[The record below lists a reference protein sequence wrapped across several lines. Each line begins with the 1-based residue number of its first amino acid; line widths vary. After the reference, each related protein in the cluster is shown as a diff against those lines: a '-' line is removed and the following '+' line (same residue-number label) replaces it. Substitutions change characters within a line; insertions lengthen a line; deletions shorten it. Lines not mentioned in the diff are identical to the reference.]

1 MWWMLKDFQF
11 AFRQIAK
18 SPGFAIVTVL
28 TLAIGIGANTAIFS
42 IVNAVLLEPL
52 PYPHSDRL
60 VQVCEMPAPGNYNT
74 IASGGAFVDWQ
85 DATTQLESIA
95 AAHGSEM
102 NLTGYGEPVRLQGLE
117 VSADYLHVFGVAPA
131 LGRDFTKSED
141 SASGDHDV
149 VIISHELWQSRLG
162 GETAVVG
169 RRIRLDGK
177 SLLVIGVLPPHALF
191 ANDASFLTPSVIRP
205 SEHHMSRDYNY
216 VVSIVGRL
224 KPGAT
229 AAQAAQELTL
239 AKGAVRNLYPVFKQ
253 KWTVGV
259 LSLHEEIFGDMRPYV
274 LILFGAVAVVLLI
287 ACANVANLLLAR
299 ATVRQSEI
307 AVRVA
312 LGATSRRIVSQLL
325 TESLVLALAGGV
337 AGLLV
342 GELAIRPLVT
352 FAGITSTVGG
362 SIGINAR
369 VLAFTL
375 IASVATGVI
384 FGLVPA
390 ITATKQDV
398 SARLK
403 EGARGSTAGSHRR
416 MQALLL
422 VSETALTVL
431 LLLCAGLLL
440 RSFVKAMNADPGFK
454 ADNVLVF
461 NVSVPDSKAPS
472 TAEKVRFYQIL
483 MERLKQVPGVTD
495 VGIGASVPMNG
506 GNGLGDL
513 ISREDRPETRNDSG
527 AAFDSVAGDY
537 FQGLRIPLLSGRF
550 LTRGDDSEKAPKV
563 LLVNDVLAR
572 KFFGN
577 ENPIGQQLHFKGDV
591 WQIVGVVGSV
601 RQFALEYAPLPEVYF
616 AQTYFPWAVCV
627 LVHTKVPVPTLSND
641 VRLAVR
647 DVDPD
652 LPLANMQTLETAVDA
667 TLQTRRIMLALI
679 GIFAVTAL
687 MLACIGIYGVVSYSV
702 AQRTREMGIRMALGA
717 DARSVIALI
726 LRQGIRLVLIGVGL
740 GIAASLGAGI
750 LIANQL
756 YGVSRTDPAVMA
768 GVALILIVAA
778 VLASWLPARRASRV
792 APSVA
797 LRSG

>member
-1 MWWMLKDFQF
+1 MLKDLQF

-18 SPGFAIVTVL
+18 APGFAVVTVL

-42 IVNAVLLEPL
+42 IVDAVLLEPL

-60 VQVCEMPAPGNYNT
+60 VQVCEMPAPGYYNT
-74 IASGGAFVDWQ
+74 LASGGAFVDWQ
-85 DATTQLESIA
+85 DASTQLESIS
-95 AAHGSEM
+95 AAHSSEM
-102 NLTGYGEPVRLQGLE
+102 NLTGYGEPVRLEGLE
-117 VSADYLHVFGVAPA
+117 VSADYLHVFGIVPA
-131 LGRDFTKSED
+131 LGRDFTKLED

-149 VIISHELWQSRLG
+149 VIVSQELWQSRLG
-162 GETAVVG
+162 GDAAIVG
-169 RRIRLDGK
+169 KRIRLDGK
-177 SLLVIGVLPPHALF
+177 SMLVIGVLPPHALF
-191 ANDASFLTPSVIRP
+191 ADDSSFLTPSVIRP

-216 VVSIVGRL
+216 VVSVVARL

-229 AAQAAQELTL
+229 AAQAAEELTL
-239 AKGAVRNLYPVFKQ
+239 AKREVRNVYPGFKQ
-253 KWTVGV
+253 KWTVGL
-259 LSLHEEIFGDMRPYV
+259 LSLHEQIFGNMRPYV
-274 LILFGAVAVVLLI
+274 LTLFGAVAVVLLI
-287 ACANVANLLLAR
+287 ACVNVANLLLAR

-325 TESLVLALAGGV
+325 TESLVLAVAGGV
-337 AGLLV
+337 AGLVV
-342 GELAIRPLVT
+342 GELAIRPLVN
-352 FAGITSTVGG
+352 FAGISTTLGI

-375 IASVATGVI
+375 IASVATGII

-390 ITATKQDV
+390 LSATKQDV

-422 VSETALTVL
+422 VSESALTVL

-461 NVSVPDSKAPS
+461 NISVPDSRAPS
-472 TAEKVRFYQIL
+472 TAEKVRFCQIL
-483 MERLKQVPGVTD
+483 RERLKQVPGVTD
-495 VGIGASVPMNG
+495 VGVGSSVPMNG

-527 AAFDSVAGDY
+527 AAFDAVAGDY

-550 LTRGDDSEKAPKV
+550 LTQQDDSEKAPKV
-563 LLVNDVLAR
+563 VLVNDTLAR
-572 KFFGN
+572 KLFGN
-577 ENPIGQQLHFKGDV
+577 DNPIGQQLHFKGDV
-591 WQIVGVVGSV
+591 WQIVGVVGDV
-601 RQFALEYAPLPEVYF
+601 RQFALEYAPSPEVYF

-627 LVHTKVPVPTLSND
+627 MVHTKVPLPALTND

-652 LPLANMQTLETAVDA
+652 LPLANMHTLETAVNA

-679 GIFAVTAL
+679 GVFAVTAL
-687 MLACIGIYGVVSYSV
+687 TLACIGIYGVISYSV

-717 DARSVIALI
+717 DAGSVIALV
-726 LRQGIRLVLIGVGL
+726 LRQGIRLVLIGIGL
-740 GIAASLGAGI
+740 GIAVSLGAGV
-750 LIANQL
+750 LIASQL

-768 GVALILIVAA
+768 GVALILILAA

-792 APSVA
+792 PPSVA
-797 LRSG
+797 LRSE